1 MEDLVFDKF
10 LSADYHVKCKKS
22 HFCYLCFGIIYYFLR
37 FRDHFYA
44 VKFFCE
50 FKNTNWMFEMND
62 LVSEIYEFSAV
73 QFKMLTGGI
82 ANFGITLP
90 F

>member
-10 LSADYHVKCKKS
+10 LSADYHVKCKKN

-37 FRDHFYA
+37 FRDYFYA

-50 FKNTNWMFEMND
+50 FKNTNN
-62 LVSEIYEFSAV
+62 V
-73 QFKMLTGGI
+73 
-82 ANFGITLP
+82 
-90 F
+90 